1 MLKLKMSK
9 KDFYYE
15 KMFRVLRLPLN
26 WVIAVLLA
34 FCAKRF
40 ISTFFEI
47 PELSKVA
54 NLWFVSMSM
63 AGVPVIILTV
73 YFYKKYKKKYEE
85 AGEDEY
91 ISVRIK

>member
-1 MLKLKMSK
+1 MSK
-9 KDFYYE
+9 KDFYHE
-15 KMFRVLRLPLN
+15 KMFRVFRFPLN
-26 WVIAVLLA
+26 WFIGVLIA
-34 FCAKRF
+34 FCAKMVIPSF
-40 ISTFFEI
+40 LEI

-54 NLWFVSMSM
+54 NLWFVSMLM
-63 AGVPVIILTV
+63 AGVPVIILTI